1 MTAFLRA
8 KTCGLRRR
16 LSDKWNADRHN
27 MSTMSKRPPWFWN
40 TALLERLTWL
50 LLAVVLT
57 AYAGRALAQW
67 GWP

>member
-1 MTAFLRA
+1 
-8 KTCGLRRR
+8 
-16 LSDKWNADRHN
+16 